1 MRIYA
6 ATLGTETNTFSP
18 IPTSRASFEETLY
31 APPGRH
37 PDQIT
42 LFTAPL
48 WIARRRAKEDG
59 DTLVEGLCA
68 FAQPA
73 GITTRAAYEGLRDE
87 MLAHLK
93 QHLPMAVV
101 LLGLHGAM
109 VADGRSEERRV
120 GKACVRTCRSRWSP
134 YH

>member
-1 MRIYA
+1 MCFYFFSSRRRHTICA
-6 ATLGTETNTFSP
+6 LVTGVQTCALPISETNTFSP
-18 IPTSRASFEETLY
+18 IPTSRASSEETLY

-93 QHLPMAVV
+93 QHLPMDVDRKSTR
-101 LLGLHGAM
+101 LNSSH
-109 VADGRSEERRV
+109 
-120 GKACVRTCRSRWSP
+120 
-134 YH
+134 

>member
-1 MRIYA
+1 MLISDWSSDVCSFDLLRRPASRPHAEKGRRVTARRGEIVMRIYA

-59 DTLVEGLCA
+59 DTLVEGL
-68 FAQPA
+68 
-73 GITTRAAYEGLRDE
+73 
-87 MLAHLK
+87 
-93 QHLPMAVV
+93 
-101 LLGLHGAM
+101 
-109 VADGRSEERRV
+109 RSEEHRLN
-120 GKACVRTCRSRWSP
+120 SS
-134 YH
+134 H

>member
-48 WIARRRAKEDG
+48 WVARRRARDA
-59 DTLVEGLCA
+59 TL
-68 FAQPA
+68 PA
-73 GITTRAAYEGLRDE
+73 PRLILPSLQVNIRAGR
-87 MLAHLK
+87 
-93 QHLPMAVV
+93 LPPAE
-101 LLGLHGAM
+101 
-109 VADGRSEERRV
+109 ADG
-120 GKACVRTCRSRWSP
+120 VRYLRLPLDRLGEPS
-134 YH
+134 